1 MKYVVNYNEWSEEA
15 QEKLNV
21 PNESVTISR
30 IEELID
36 RGFFIKK
43 RLLFPNLSQQKV
55 NFIVLPPDLFDL
67 LTENYFN
74 SELKAVNLSQTGH
87 IWFKGYPVIYEDERK

>member
-36 RGFFIKK
+36 RGFKVM
-43 RLLFPNLSQQKV
+43 RLWEHEIRKMTLEDFKQK
-55 NFIVLPPDLFDL
+55 I
-67 LTENYFN
+67 ENYGKEFA
-74 SELKAVNLSQTGH
+74 ELKRMEELVNG
-87 IWFKGYPVIYEDERK
+87 GN